1 MGVVEMLEERKG
13 LIYLYCITEAK
24 PSRTT
29 FFEETGVKIY
39 PIYLQGVYAIVS
51 KVLSDEFDEESLK
64 KNLNN
69 MEWVERK
76 TRQHEAIIEEIM
88 KNSTVLPFK
97 FATIF
102 ETEEKVKRLLRDNNG
117 KLKKVIGELGGK
129 EEWGFKIYCDM
140 TKFKNIT
147 EKEDERIEEKDR
159 EIASASKGKAYFLK
173 KKKDEFVKGIVSE
186 RIVEYT
192 KDCFERL
199 KRLTRQAK
207 INKILPKAVTEKEQ
221 DMVLNAA
228 FLINKKRIKELER
241 ILSYIKTMYSQKG
254 LEFAWTGPW
263 PPYNFCSLDHKRQNV

>member
-1 MGVVEMLEERKG
+1 MEEERKE
-13 LIYLYCITEAK
+13 LVYLYCMTKAK
-24 PSRTT
+24 PSHTT

-39 PIYLQGVYAIVS
+39 PIYLQGIYAVGS
-51 KVLSDEFDEESLK
+51 KVLPDEFDEESLK

-102 ETEEKVKRLLRDNNG
+102 EAEENVKKLLRDKNVEF
-117 KLKKVIGELGGK
+117 KKIMGELGGK
-129 EEWGFKIYCDM
+129 EEWGVKIYCDM
-140 TKFKNIT
+140 AKFKDIT

-173 KKKDEFVKGIVSE
+173 KKKDEFVKGTVSE

-199 KRLTRQAK
+199 KRLSLKAK

-241 ILSYIKTMYSQKG
+241 ILSYLRTKYGPKG
-254 LEFAWTGPW
+254 LEFDWTGPW

>member
-1 MGVVEMLEERKG
+1 MPEEKKE
-13 LIYLYCITEAK
+13 LTYLYCITEAK
-24 PSRTT
+24 PSHTA
-29 FFEETGVKIY
+29 FFDEMGVKIY
-39 PIYLQGVYAIVS
+39 PIYLQGIYAIVS
-51 KVLSDEFDEESLK
+51 KVLPDEFDEENLK

-69 MEWVERK
+69 MDWVERK

-102 ETEEKVKRLLRDNNG
+102 ETEEKVKRLLGEKNVEF
-117 KLKKVIGELGGK
+117 KKIIGGLGGK
-129 EEWGFKIYCDM
+129 EEWGLKIYCDM
-140 TKFKNIT
+140 AKFKDIT
-147 EKEDERIEEKDR
+147 EKEDERVEEQDR

-199 KRLTRQAK
+199 KRLSLQAK

-228 FLINKKRIKELER
+228 FLTNKKMIKELER
-241 ILSYIKTMYSQKG
+241 ILSYIRTTYSQKG
-254 LEFAWTGPW
+254 LEFDWTGPW
-263 PPYNFCSLDHKRQNV
+263 PAYNFCSLDHKRQNV